1 MPASKHIRKA
11 DTPKRRRQWQH
22 IREFAEE
29 RGLPPG
35 RAIAMASGVLKRQA
49 GKRRGKKQR

>member
-1 MPASKHIRKA
+1 MPATKHTRKA
-11 DTPKRRRQWQH
+11 DTPKRKRQWEH
-22 IREFAEE
+22 IRESAEE

-49 GKRRGKKQR
+49 GKKRAKKR